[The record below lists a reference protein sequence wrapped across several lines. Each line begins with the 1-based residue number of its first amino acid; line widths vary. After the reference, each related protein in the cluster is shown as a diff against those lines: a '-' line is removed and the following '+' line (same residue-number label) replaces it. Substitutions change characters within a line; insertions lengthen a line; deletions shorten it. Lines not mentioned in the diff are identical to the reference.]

1 MLGEILD
8 LFLEYTPSLLVAT
21 IREAINTEDAAML
34 RSAAHSL
41 QGSASNL
48 GIRKMYYLCFTLQEL
63 GAQGFFLKATQAF
76 AELEAEFSGVKSMFE
91 AYKK

>member
-1 MLGEILD
+1 
-8 LFLEYTPSLLVAT
+8 
-21 IREAINTEDAAML
+21 ML
-34 RSAAHSL
+34 RYAAHSL
-41 QGSASNL
+41 KGSASNL
-48 GIRKMYYLCFTLQEL
+48 GIRKMYYLCLTLQEL

>member
-8 LFLEYTPSLLVAT
+8 LFLADTPSLLVT
-21 IREAINTEDAAML
+21 IREAIKAEDAAML
-34 RSAAHSL
+34 KYAAHSL
-41 QGSASNL
+41 KGSASNL

-63 GAQGFFLKATQAF
+63 GSQGFFLKAAQAL
-76 AELEAEFSGVKSMFE
+76 AELEAEFSRVKSILE